1 MKSKNKMTP
10 KMSHYLNFSNPM
22 CTYSHVD
29 VCVLIFRYV
38 DTQTLLL
45 YSSQANYFVEFD
57 ALSSSQR
64 S

>member
-1 MKSKNKMTP
+1 
-10 KMSHYLNFSNPM
+10 MSHYLNFSNPV

-45 YSSQANYFVEFD
+45 YSSEANYFC
-57 ALSSSQR
+57 
-64 S
+64 